1 MDCFTVT
8 VKFEKNYN
16 LFNLKFSCMKKKLI
30 FAGAVVLMA
39 AAAVTAYMANYRPDP
54 FDLLNANIEALAQ
67 DESLDPGEGRDFIY
81 CIYNPNYGGP
91 GIFVC
96 SGNNECRF
104 EYNLTWPTKSQTGIC
119 YQ

>member
-1 MDCFTVT
+1 MYEKETDFCGCRRIDGCRGCDCL
-8 VKFEKNYN
+8 YG
-16 LFNLKFSCMKKKLI
+16 KLPT
-30 FAGAVVLMA
+30 GS
-39 AAAVTAYMANYRPDP
+39 

>member
-1 MDCFTVT
+1 M
-8 VKFEKNYN
+8 
-16 LFNLKFSCMKKKLI
+16 I
-30 FAGAVVLMA
+30 A
-39 AAAVTAYMANYRPDP
+39 AEAVTACMANYLPDP

-119 YQ
+119 TNKKQQNFYIRFGRFTIEFLSVR

>member
-1 MDCFTVT
+1 M
-8 VKFEKNYN
+8 
-16 LFNLKFSCMKKKLI
+16 I
-30 FAGAVVLMA
+30 A
-39 AAAVTAYMANYRPDP
+39 AAAVTACMANYRPDP
-54 FDLLNANIEALAQ
+54 FDLLNANIEVLAQ

-104 EYNLTWPTKSQTGIC
+104 EYNLTWPTKLQTGIC